1 MKKVM
6 VQTLKQFHGCHS
18 KNFHLSVTKLFEVVS
33 DHALTQYIWLSY
45 DLLKWKIYTASVIVY
60 SKQTVLFYYIY
71 MYRGFADAEFPG
83 RRAHRGPVFYQVK
96 GQLTGPF
103 LHVPFD
109 SAPLLSHTMHHH
121 YMPGFPAAELRLFPC
136 HGSRIL
142 V

>member
-1 MKKVM
+1 MAGCVLGPWYGALSQLVYVALGLVF
-6 VQTLKQFHGCHS
+6 VQ
-18 KNFHLSVTKLFEVVS
+18 HLLHLQIQRPVIRRQ
-33 DHALTQYIWLSY
+33 ALGQ
-45 DLLKWKIYTASVIVY
+45 
-60 SKQTVLFYYIY
+60 VL